1 MMISFEKTSA
11 SISMAKY
18 LFTRKFKSFDKNL
31 HVVLGDKVLSKI
43 VDSWESDR
51 MGT

>member
-18 LFTRKFKSFDKNL
+18 FFTRKFKSFDKNL
-31 HVVLGDKVLSKI
+31 PVVGDKVLSKI